1 MRSRCA
7 GGRHE
12 KRGARGPGNIS
23 KFNAAKRGSQGREK
37 RCSSPD
43 GRKGKR
49 GLYPEVAGGKPAWE
63 EDGPVLPGKIH

>member
-1 MRSRCA
+1 MRSRYA
-7 GGRHE
+7 GRRHE

-43 GRKGKR
+43 RRKGKR
-49 GLYPEVAGGKPAWE
+49 GLEQEAAGGKPDWE
-63 EDGPVLPGKIH
+63 EDGPMLPREIR